1 MPHHYERREL
11 ERHYNLR
18 TACAGLR
25 CINSL
30 HSPEVAD
37 ALRSVAHVLAFL
49 VNPEGCLFITQ
60 ILLQLVLGCSI

>member
-1 MPHHYERREL
+1 MNAESMNDITISER
-11 ERHYNLR
+11 
-18 TACAGLR
+18 CVPGLR

-37 ALRSVAHVLAFL
+37 ALRSVAQVLAFL

-60 ILLQLVLGCSI
+60 VLLQLVLGCSI